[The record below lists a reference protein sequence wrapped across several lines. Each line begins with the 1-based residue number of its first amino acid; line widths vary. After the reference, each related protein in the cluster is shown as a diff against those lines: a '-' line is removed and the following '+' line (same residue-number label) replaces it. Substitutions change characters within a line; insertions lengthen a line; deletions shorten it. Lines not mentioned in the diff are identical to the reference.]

1 MNLKEKT
8 DLWPIVILRLYIGY
22 YLLRQGILKYI
33 RHFPQTDWISRE
45 LGDVTKASIYSWYK
59 LFLIDV
65 VVPHRVLFGY
75 LVMSG
80 EILIGVCLV
89 LGLLTRFVSIIGI
102 FQLLSYYFGPGMAK
116 GGSTLAQQQTFI
128 IALVI
133 LVLTDPGRTLGLDSL
148 FFKKRG

>member
-8 DLWPIVILRLYIGY
+8 YLWPIVILRLYIGS

-45 LGDVTKASIYSWYK
+45 LGDVTKASIYSSYE

-75 LVMSG
+75 LVTSDESM
-80 EILIGVCLV
+80 IGVCLV

-102 FQLLSYYFGPGMAK
+102 FQLLSYYVGPGMSK
-116 GGSTLAQQQTFI
+116 GGSTLAQQ
-128 IALVI
+128 
-133 LVLTDPGRTLGLDSL
+133 
-148 FFKKRG
+148 